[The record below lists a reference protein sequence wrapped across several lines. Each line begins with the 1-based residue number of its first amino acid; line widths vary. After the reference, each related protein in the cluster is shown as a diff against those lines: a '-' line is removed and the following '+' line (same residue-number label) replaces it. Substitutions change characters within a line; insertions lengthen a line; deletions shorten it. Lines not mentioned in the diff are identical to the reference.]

1 MAIKPKPVEQAVK
14 APAKARA
21 NPPGKNGGV
30 RPGAGR
36 KPTARAAVKKNS
48 RVIAQ
53 RVLEQGPISGNWPPE
68 DGSSPILPTTATP
81 LDVMIEAMRR
91 AYSLGGPIAAFPYAE
106 KAAPYLHAR
115 IATIELKNPD
125 DGKPFTIA
133 FQWQGTPEPL
143 TP

>member
-1 MAIKPKPVEQAVK
+1 MPVKPRPVEPAVK
-14 APAKARA
+14 APAKT
-21 NPPGKNGGV
+21 PPKTPGKNGGV

-68 DGSSPILPTTATP
+68 DGSSPILPMTATP
-81 LDVMIEAMRR
+81 LDVMLEAMRR

-115 IATIELKNPD
+115 IATVELKNPD

-133 FQWQGTPEPL
+133 FKWEGEEHG
-143 TP
+143 